1 MKYAVEDLSRV
12 VKSQVL
18 ETNPDLA
25 RDNLE
30 VHYLEY
36 QLAAMDKLIMKPY
49 IDSKILKGI
58 GKAFGME
65 KTGLLDRFLTFD
77 RTMRKI
83 DFYVS
88 FDTWMTAEFC
98 RKRNVTLVTE
108 NKAAVR
114 LCGMWNIEAV
124 SVTQFGY
131 SISIYG
137 YEGITVK
144 REY

>member
-30 VHYLEY
+30 VYYLEY
-36 QLAAMDKLIMKPY
+36 QLTAMDKLILKSY
-49 IDSKILKGI
+49 IDSKLLKGI

-65 KTGLLDRFLTFD
+65 KTGLMDRFLSFD

-98 RKRNVTLVTE
+98 RKRNMILVTE
-108 NKAAVR
+108 NKAAIR

-144 REY
+144 RNF